1 MMTFEEISPLIA
13 ETDPAFNHFLELTKM
28 VSDFP
33 SILSDTDFEP
43 EETETGLSLKYPDP
57 LSFDRNI
64 SSYDYDSSSLSV
76 FNSLSNQ
83 IAHFNQFNSFSSSAP
98 SAAPHPEPFSFSPVN
113 SDSPLNLPPSP
124 SLTRFNYLTSQISE
138 FNNYSAFHS
147 SSAPSDR
154 SAYNITDDS
163 PRFLQTHQNRYD
175 STVSAQNLYNTA
187 QQNYISSNER
197 LEENLKSLLA
207 VAKQIKDVLLK
218 HSAVPHGPIPIDI
231 HGD

>member
-1 MMTFEEISPLIA
+1 MLFRS
-13 ETDPAFNHFLELTKM
+13 
-28 VSDFP
+28 
-33 SILSDTDFEP
+33 EP

-76 FNSLSNQ
+76 LNSLSNQ

-98 SAAPHPEPFSFSPVN
+98 SADSHPEPFSFSPVN
-113 SDSPLNLPPSP
+113 SGSPFDNTPS
-124 SLTRFNYLTSQISE
+124 STISRFNYLTSQIAE
-138 FNNYSAFHS
+138 FNHYSAFPS
-147 SSAPSDR
+147 SSASSDR